1 MQQTDFLVI
10 GSGIAGLTYALKV
23 AHQFPDKKVLVMT
36 KAAADETNT
45 KYAQG
50 GIAVVNDLENDS
62 FQKHIEDTLI
72 AGDGL
77 CNEKVVNIVVKEG
90 PERVQEIIDWGARF
104 DKEKDGDYKRGKEG
118 GHSEFRILHHK
129 DVTGK
134 EMERA
139 LIDAVNRQKNIEF
152 IKHCFVVDIITQHHL
167 GYLVTKATPDVE
179 CYGVYVLNLETNKIE
194 KIISKITL
202 LATGGNGQVYRTTT
216 NPSIATGDGVAMV
229 YRAKGRIENM
239 EFIQFHPTALY
250 EPGVKGQAFL
260 ITEAVRGDGG
270 ILRNK
275 NGEAF
280 MERYDERKDLAP
292 RDIVARAIDS
302 EMKRTG
308 TEHVWLDCRH
318 FSKEK
323 FTEHFPNIYEKCMS
337 IGIDITKNMI
347 PVSPAAHYSCGGI
360 KTDEWGKSSIKNL
373 YACGECAS
381 TGLHGANRLAS
392 NSLLE
397 AMVFAHR
404 CYVDS
409 ASPNPSAGGALEP
422 DRLSSLTDN
431 NTTTAAQTKNQKEER
446 KSDTNSSSY
455 ITDNKTTNHLSEP
468 RPPQRGAGGLERFG
482 ADAIPDWNAE
492 GTTEPKEMIL
502 ITQSLKE
509 VQQVMSDYVGIVR
522 NDIRLQRALRRLDLL
537 WEETEQLYQSS
548 TLSPQ
553 LLELRNMITVSYLIV
568 KSASFRKESRGL
580 HYNTDYPGKSLLVQN
595 IVL

>member
-1 MQQTDFLVI
+1 MRKTDFLVI

-23 AHQFPDKKVLVMT
+23 ANQFPDKKVLVLT
-36 KAAADETNT
+36 KATADETNT

-62 FQKHIEDTLI
+62 FEKHIEDTLI

-77 CNEKVVNIVVKEG
+77 CNEKVVEIVVKEG
-90 PERVQEIIDWGARF
+90 PDRVQEIIDWGAKF
-104 DKEKDGDYKRGKEG
+104 DKEADGDYKRGKEG

-139 LIDAVNRQKNIEF
+139 LIDAVAAQKNIEF
-152 IKHCFVVDIITQHHL
+152 IKHFFVVDIITQHHL
-167 GYLVTKATPDVE
+167 GYLVNKATPDVE

-194 KIISKITL
+194 KIVAKITL

-229 YRAKGRIENM
+229 YRAKGRVENM

-250 EPGVKGQAFL
+250 EPGVGGQAFL

-275 NGEAF
+275 QGEAF
-280 MERYDERKDLAP
+280 MERYDPRKDLAP

-318 FSKEK
+318 FTKEK
-323 FTEHFPNIYEKCMS
+323 FTEHFPNIYEKCLS

-360 KTDEWGKSSIKNL
+360 KTDEWGRSSIRNL

-404 CYVDS
+404 CYLDVVEKI
-409 ASPNPSAGGALEP
+409 A
-422 DRLSSLTDN
+422 
-431 NTTTAAQTKNQKEER
+431 TANFE
-446 KSDTNSSSY
+446 
-455 ITDNKTTNHLSEP
+455 
-468 RPPQRGAGGLERFG
+468 
-482 ADAIPDWNAE
+482 DAIPDWDAK
-492 GTTEPKEMIL
+492 GTSEPKEMIL

-509 VQQVMSDYVGIVR
+509 LQLVMSDYVGIVR

-537 WEETEQLYQSS
+537 WEETEQLYES
-548 TLSPQ
+548 TSLSPQ
-553 LLELRNMITVSYLIV
+553 LLELRNMITVGYLIV
-568 KSASFRKESRGL
+568 KGAAFRKESRGL
-580 HYNTDYPGKSLLVQN
+580 HFNTDYPGKSNLVQN

>member
-1 MQQTDFLVI
+1 MQTDFLVV

-23 AHQFPDKKVLVMT
+23 AHRFPDKQVLVMT

-50 GIAVVNDLENDS
+50 GVAVVNDLEKDS
-62 FQKHIEDTLI
+62 FEKHIEDTLI

-77 CNEKVVNIVVKEG
+77 CNKSVVEIVVKEG
-90 PERVQEIIDWGARF
+90 PDRVRELINWGARF
-104 DKEKDGDYKRGKEG
+104 DKEQDGDYRLGKEG
-118 GHSEFRILHHK
+118 GHSESRIIHHK
-129 DVTGK
+129 DVTGW

-139 LIDAVNRQKNIEF
+139 LLEAVDQQPNISV
-152 IKHCFVVDIITQHHL
+152 IKHCFVIDLITQHHL
-167 GYLVTKATPDVE
+167 GYLITKSSPDIQ
-179 CYGVYVLNLETNKIE
+179 CFGVYALNLETMQVE
-194 KIISKITL
+194 KILARATL
-202 LATGGNGQVYRTTT
+202 LATGGNGQAYRTTT

-250 EPGVKGQAFL
+250 EPGLRGQAVL
-260 ITEAVRGDGG
+260 ITEAVRGEGG

-275 NGEAF
+275 DGEAF
-280 MERYDERKDLAP
+280 MEGYDARKDLAP

-318 FSKEK
+318 IPLEK
-323 FTEHFPNIYEKCMS
+323 FLDHFPNIYQKCLS
-337 IGIDITKNMI
+337 IGIDITKHMI
-347 PVSPAAHYSCGGI
+347 PVAPAAHYSCGGI
-360 KTDEWGKSSIKNL
+360 KTDEWGRTSIRQL
-373 YACGECAS
+373 YACGECSS

-404 CYVDS
+404 CYLDV
-409 ASPNPSAGGALEP
+409 A
-422 DRLSSLTDN
+422 
-431 NTTTAAQTKNQKEER
+431 ER
-446 KSDTNSSSY
+446 IK
-455 ITDNKTTNHLSEP
+455 
-468 RPPQRGAGGLERFG
+468 
-482 ADAIPDWNAE
+482 DAEWRVEVPDWNAT
-492 GTTEPKEMIL
+492 GTTNPREMIL

-509 VQQVMSDYVGIVR
+509 LQQVMSDYVGIVR
-522 NDIRLQRALRRLDLL
+522 NSVRLQRAMRRLDLL
-537 WEETEQLYQSS
+537 WEETESLYQVA

-553 LLELRNMITVSYLIV
+553 LLELRNLITVGYLVV
-568 KSASFRKESRGL
+568 KGAAFRKESRGL
-580 HYNTDYPGKSLLVQN
+580 HYTTDYPERSGLVQN

>member
-1 MQQTDFLVI
+1 MQKTDFLVI

-23 AHQFPDKKVLVMT
+23 AHRFPDKKVLVMT
-36 KAAADETNT
+36 KATADETNT

-62 FQKHIEDTLI
+62 FEKHIDDTLI

-77 CNEKVVNIVVKEG
+77 CNRNVVEIVVKEG
-90 PERVQEIIDWGARF
+90 PDRVDEIINWGAKF
-104 DKEKDGDYKRGKEG
+104 DKEADGDYKRGKEG

-139 LIDAVNRQKNIEF
+139 LLDALAKQKNIEF
-152 IKHCFVVDIITQHHL
+152 IKHCFVVDILTQHHL
-167 GYLVTKATPDVE
+167 GYLVNKATPDVA
-179 CYGVYVLNLETNKIE
+179 CYGVYVLNLHTNKIE
-194 KIISKITL
+194 KILAKITL

-216 NPSIATGDGVAMV
+216 NPAIATGDGVAMV

-250 EPGVKGQAFL
+250 EPGVRGQAFL

-275 NGEAF
+275 QEEAF
-280 MERYDERKDLAP
+280 MERYDSRKDLAP

-323 FTEHFPNIYEKCMS
+323 FIEHFPNIYEKCLS
-337 IGIDITKNMI
+337 IGIDITRHMI
-347 PVSPAAHYSCGGI
+347 PVAPAAHYSCGGI
-360 KTDEWGKSSIKNL
+360 KTDEWGRSSIRNL
-373 YACGECAS
+373 YTCGECAS

-404 CYVDS
+404 CYIDAAEKIDS
-409 ASPNPSAGGALEP
+409 VPFNE
-422 DRLSSLTDN
+422 
-431 NTTTAAQTKNQKEER
+431 Q
-446 KSDTNSSSY
+446 
-455 ITDNKTTNHLSEP
+455 
-468 RPPQRGAGGLERFG
+468 
-482 ADAIPDWNAE
+482 IPDWNAQ
-492 GTTEPKEMIL
+492 GTTEPREMIL

-509 VQQVMSDYVGIVR
+509 LQQVMSDYVGIVR
-522 NDIRLQRALRRLDLL
+522 NDVRLQRAMRRLDLL
-537 WEETEQLYQSS
+537 WEETEQLYQGSS
-548 TLSPQ
+548 VSPQ
-553 LLELRNMITVSYLIV
+553 LLELRNMITVGYLIV
-568 KSASFRKESRGL
+568 KGAGFRKESRGL
-580 HYNTDYPGKSLLVQN
+580 HFNTDYPSKSDQVQN

>member
-23 AHQFPDKKVLVMT
+23 AAHFPDRKVLVMT
-36 KAAADETNT
+36 KATADETNT

-50 GIAVVNDLENDS
+50 GIAVVNDMENDS
-62 FQKHIEDTLI
+62 FEKHIEDTLI

-77 CNEKVVNIVVKEG
+77 CSERVVEIVVKEG
-90 PERVQEIIDWGARF
+90 PDRVQEIIDWGARF

-118 GHSEFRILHHK
+118 GHSESRILHHK

-139 LIDAVNRQKNIEF
+139 LIEAVANQKNIEF
-152 IKHCFVVDIITQHHL
+152 IKHCFVIDILTQHHL
-167 GYLVTKATPDVE
+167 GYLVNKATPDTE
-179 CYGVYVLNLETNKIE
+179 CYGVYVLNLQTNKIE
-194 KIISKITL
+194 KILARVTL

-229 YRAKGRIENM
+229 YRAKGRVENM

-280 MERYDERKDLAP
+280 MEKYDERKDLAP

-302 EMKRTG
+302 EMKKTG

-318 FSKEK
+318 FGKEK
-323 FTEHFPNIYEKCMS
+323 FIEHFPNIYEKCLS
-337 IGIDITKNMI
+337 IGIDITKHMI

-360 KTDEWGKSSIKNL
+360 QTDEWGRSSIRNL

-404 CYVDS
+404 CYLDITEK
-409 ASPNPSAGGALEP
+409 LEQISIIP
-422 DRLSSLTDN
+422 D
-431 NTTTAAQTKNQKEER
+431 
-446 KSDTNSSSY
+446 
-455 ITDNKTTNHLSEP
+455 
-468 RPPQRGAGGLERFG
+468 
-482 ADAIPDWNAE
+482 IPDWNAK
-492 GTTEPKEMIL
+492 GTSEPREMIL

-509 VQQVMSDYVGIVR
+509 LQQVMSDYVGIVR
-522 NDIRLQRALRRLDLL
+522 NDVRLQRAMRRLDLL
-537 WEETEQLYQSS
+537 WEETELLYQSS

-553 LLELRNMITVSYLIV
+553 LLELRNMITVGYLIV
-568 KSASFRKESRGL
+568 KGATFRKESRGL
-580 HYNTDYPGKSLLVQN
+580 HFNTDYPGKSHLVQN

>member
-1 MQQTDFLVI
+1 MKAPAQSRLPIFKTGDMQKTDFLVI
-10 GSGIAGLTYALKV
+10 GTGIAGLTYALKL
-23 AHQFPDKKVLVMT
+23 ARQFPSRKILLMT
-36 KAAADETNT
+36 KSAADETNT

-50 GIAVVNDLENDS
+50 GVAVVNDLEKDS
-62 FQKHIEDTLI
+62 FAKHIEDTLV

-77 CNEKVVNIVVKEG
+77 CNENVVELVVKEG
-90 PERVQEIIDWGARF
+90 PDRVREIIEWGARF
-104 DKEKDGDYKRGKEG
+104 DKEQDGDYKLGKEG
-118 GHSEFRILHHK
+118 GHSEFRIIHHK
-129 DVTGK
+129 DITGW

-139 LIDAVNRQKNIEF
+139 LLTAVAREENIEL

-167 GYLVTKATPDVE
+167 GYLVTKSTRNIE
-179 CYGVYVLNLETNKIE
+179 CYGVYVLNLQTNRIE
-194 KIISKITL
+194 KILSKFTL

-250 EPGVKGQAFL
+250 EPGLKGQAFL

-275 NGEAF
+275 DEEAF

-318 FSKEK
+318 FDKES
-323 FTEHFPNIYEKCMS
+323 FVDHFPNIYQKCMTV
-337 IGIDITKNMI
+337 GIDITRHMI
-347 PVSPAAHYSCGGI
+347 PVAPAAHYSCGGI
-360 KTDEWGKSSIKNL
+360 KTDEWGRTSIKNL
-373 YACGECAS
+373 YACGECSS

-404 CYVDS
+404 CFLDVADRAV
-409 ASPNPSAGGALEP
+409 ASGE
-422 DRLSSLTDN
+422 N
-431 NTTTAAQTKNQKEER
+431 NTKE
-446 KSDTNSSSY
+446 KDF
-455 ITDNKTTNHLSEP
+455 P
-468 RPPQRGAGGLERFG
+468 GFAV
-482 ADAIPDWNAE
+482 PDWNAT
-492 GTTEPKEMIL
+492 GTSEPKEMIL

-509 VQQVMSDYVGIVR
+509 LQLVMSDYVGIVR
-522 NDIRLQRALRRLDLL
+522 NDIRLKRASRRLDLL
-537 WEETEQLYQSS
+537 WEETERLYGS
-548 TLSPQ
+548 TSLSPQ
-553 LLELRNMITVSYLIV
+553 LLELRNLITVGFLIV
-568 KSASFRKESRGL
+568 KGASFRKESRGL
-580 HYNTDYPGKSLLVQN
+580 HYNTDYPGKSELVQN

>member
-1 MQQTDFLVI
+1 MQETDFLVI

-23 AHQFPDKKVLVMT
+23 AQHYPYRKVVVMT
-36 KAAADETNT
+36 KATADETNT

-50 GIAVVNDLENDS
+50 GVAVVNDLENDS
-62 FQKHIEDTLI
+62 FEKHIEDTLI

-77 CNEKVVNIVVKEG
+77 CNRNVVEIVVKEG
-90 PERVQEIIDWGARF
+90 PDRVRELIEWGARF
-104 DKEKDGDYKRGKEG
+104 DKEKDGDYKLGKEG
-118 GHSEFRILHHK
+118 GHSEFRIIHHK
-129 DVTGK
+129 DITGW

-139 LIDAVNRQKNIEF
+139 LLETVSKQKNIEI
-152 IKHCFVVDIITQHHL
+152 IKHCFVIDIITQHHL
-167 GYLVTKATPDVE
+167 GYLVTKATPDIE
-179 CYGVYVLNLETNKIE
+179 CYGVYVLNSQTNQVE
-194 KIISKITL
+194 KILAKITL

-250 EPGVKGQAFL
+250 EPGMKGQAFL

-275 NGEAF
+275 DGEAF
-280 MERYDERKDLAP
+280 MEKYDARKDLAP

-302 EMKRTG
+302 EMKRAG

-318 FSKEK
+318 FTKEK
-323 FTEHFPNIYEKCMS
+323 FIEHFPNIYEKCLS
-337 IGIDITKNMI
+337 VGIDITKNMI
-347 PVSPAAHYSCGGI
+347 PVTPAAHYSCGGI
-360 KTDEWGKSSIKNL
+360 KTDEWGRSSVKNL

-404 CYVDS
+404 CYID
-409 ASPNPSAGGALEP
+409 ATEKINSP
-422 DRLSSLTDN
+422 LTVVQSE
-431 NTTTAAQTKNQKEER
+431 AKEW
-446 KSDTNSSSY
+446 
-455 ITDNKTTNHLSEP
+455 
-468 RPPQRGAGGLERFG
+468 RGAGGEV
-482 ADAIPDWNAE
+482 PDWNAT
-492 GTTEPKEMIL
+492 GTSEPKEMIL

-509 VQQVMSDYVGIVR
+509 LQQVMSDYVGIVR
-522 NDIRLQRALRRLDLL
+522 NNVRLQRAMSRLDLL
-537 WEETEQLYQSS
+537 WEETEQLYES
-548 TLSPQ
+548 TSLSPQ
-553 LLELRNMITVSYLIV
+553 LLELRNMISVGYLIV
-568 KSASFRKESRGL
+568 KGAAFRKESRGL
-580 HYNTDYPGKSLLVQN
+580 HYNTDYPHKSQLVQN

>member
-1 MQQTDFLVI
+1 MQTDFLVI
-10 GSGIAGLTYALKV
+10 GSGIAGITYAIKV
-23 AHQFPDKKVLVMT
+23 AKEFPDKKVLIIT
-36 KAAADETNT
+36 KAQADETNT

-50 GIAVVNDLENDS
+50 GIAGVMDFENDS
-62 FQKHIEDTLI
+62 FEKHIEDTLI

-77 CNEKVVNIVVKEG
+77 CNPRVVDIVVKEG
-90 PERVQEIIDWGARF
+90 VDRIAELINWGARF
-104 DKEKDGDYKRGKEG
+104 DKERDGDFKLGKEG

-139 LIDAVNRQKNIEF
+139 LLEVISSYPNITL
-152 IKHCFVVDIITQHHL
+152 IKHCFVLDLITQHHL
-167 GYLVTKATPDVE
+167 GSLVTKGTSDVE
-179 CYGVYVLNLETNKIE
+179 CYGVYVLNRQSNQIE
-194 KIISKITL
+194 KILAKVTL

-216 NPSIATGDGVAMV
+216 NPVIATGDGVAMF

-250 EPGVKGQAFL
+250 EPGLRGQAFL

-275 NGEAF
+275 KGEAF
-280 MERYDERKDLAP
+280 MEKYDARKDLAP

-302 EMKRTG
+302 EMKIDG
-308 TEHVWLDCRH
+308 TEHVYLDVTH
-318 FSKEK
+318 MNLDK
-323 FTEHFPNIYEKCMS
+323 FIEHFPNIYEKCLS
-337 IGIDITKNMI
+337 AGIDITKQHI
-347 PVSPAAHYSCGGI
+347 PVAPAAHYSCGGI
-360 KTDEWGKSSIKNL
+360 KTDEWGRTSIRNL

-404 CYVDS
+404 C
-409 ASPNPSAGGALEP
+409 A
-422 DRLSSLTDN
+422 
-431 NTTTAAQTKNQKEER
+431 
-446 KSDTNSSSY
+446 
-455 ITDNKTTNHLSEP
+455 
-468 RPPQRGAGGLERFG
+468 
-482 ADAIPDWNAE
+482 ADAATKVNAIKFREDIPDWNSS
-492 GTTEPKEMIL
+492 GTTHPKEMIL

-509 VQQVMSDYVGIVR
+509 LQLLMSDYVGIVR
-522 NDIRLQRALRRLDLL
+522 TNVRLSRAMKRLDLL
-537 WEETEQLYQSS
+537 WEETEALYQGT

-553 LLELRNMITVSYLIV
+553 LCELRNMITVGYLIV
-568 KSASFRKESRGL
+568 KCAQLRKESRGL
-580 HYNTDYPGKSLLVQN
+580 HFNTDYPGRSVMVEN

>member
-1 MQQTDFLVI
+1 MKQTDFLVI
-10 GSGIAGLTYALKV
+10 GTGIAGLTYALKV
-23 AHQFPDKKVLVMT
+23 AQHFPEKKVLVMT

-50 GIAVVNDLENDS
+50 GVAVVNDLEKDS
-62 FQKHIEDTLI
+62 FEKHIEDTLI

-77 CNEKVVNIVVKEG
+77 CNEEVVEIVVKEG
-90 PERVQEIIDWGARF
+90 PDRVRELIEWGARF
-104 DKEKDGDYKRGKEG
+104 DKEKDGDYKLGKEG
-118 GHSEFRILHHK
+118 GHSEFRIIHHK
-129 DVTGK
+129 DITGS

-139 LIDAVNRQKNIEF
+139 LLEAVSRQKNIEI

-167 GYLVTKATPDVE
+167 GYLVTKSAPDIE
-179 CYGVYVLNLETNKIE
+179 CYGVYVLNFETNRIE
-194 KIISKITL
+194 KIITKFTL

-250 EPGVKGQAFL
+250 EPGLRGQAFL

-270 ILRNK
+270 ILRNTD
-275 NGEAF
+275 GEAF

-323 FTEHFPNIYEKCMS
+323 FTEHFPNIYQKCLS
-337 IGIDITKNMI
+337 IGIDITQNLI
-347 PVSPAAHYSCGGI
+347 PVAPAAHYSCGGI
-360 KTDEWGKSSIKNL
+360 KTDEWGRTSIKNL
-373 YACGECAS
+373 YVCGECSS

-404 CYVDS
+404 CYLDVIEKID
-409 ASPNPSAGGALEP
+409 N
-422 DRLSSLTDN
+422 LSF
-431 NTTTAAQTKNQKEER
+431 KE
-446 KSDTNSSSY
+446 KV
-455 ITDNKTTNHLSEP
+455 
-468 RPPQRGAGGLERFG
+468 
-482 ADAIPDWNAE
+482 PDWNAT
-492 GTTEPKEMIL
+492 GTSEPKEMIL

-509 VQQVMSDYVGIVR
+509 LQQVMSDYVGIVR
-522 NDIRLQRALRRLDLL
+522 NDIRLQRAMRRLDLL
-537 WEETEQLYQSS
+537 WEETEKLYESS
-548 TLSPQ
+548 SLSPQ
-553 LLELRNMITVSYLIV
+553 LLELRNLITVGYLIV
-568 KSASFRKESRGL
+568 KGASFRKESRGL
-580 HYNTDYPGKSLLVQN
+580 HYNTDYPNKSELVQN

>member
-1 MQQTDFLVI
+1 MKKTDFLVI
-10 GSGIAGLTYALKV
+10 GTGIAGLTYALKV
-23 AHQFPDKKVLVMT
+23 AQHFPEKKVLVMT
-36 KAAADETNT
+36 KAATDETNT

-50 GIAVVNDLENDS
+50 GVAVVNDLEKDS
-62 FQKHIEDTLI
+62 FEKHIEDTLI

-77 CNEKVVNIVVKEG
+77 CNEEVVEIVVKEG
-90 PERVQEIIDWGARF
+90 PDRVRELIEWGARF
-104 DKEKDGDYKRGKEG
+104 DKEKDGDYKLGKEG
-118 GHSEFRILHHK
+118 GHSEFRIIHHK
-129 DVTGK
+129 DITGW

-139 LIDAVNRQKNIEF
+139 LLEAVSRQKNIEI

-167 GYLVTKATPDVE
+167 GYLVTKSAPDIE
-179 CYGVYVLNLETNKIE
+179 CYGVYVLNFETNRIE
-194 KIISKITL
+194 KIITKFTL

-250 EPGVKGQAFL
+250 EPGLRGQAFL

-270 ILRNK
+270 ILRN
-275 NGEAF
+275 NEGEAF

-318 FSKEK
+318 FGKEK
-323 FTEHFPNIYEKCMS
+323 FTEHFPNIYQKCLS
-337 IGIDITKNMI
+337 IGIDITQDLI
-347 PVSPAAHYSCGGI
+347 PVAPAAHYSCGGI
-360 KTDEWGKSSIKNL
+360 KTDEWGRTSIKNL
-373 YACGECAS
+373 YVCGECSS

-404 CYVDS
+404 CYLDVIEKID
-409 ASPNPSAGGALEP
+409 ASPQVSPSGGDLE
-422 DRLSSLTDN
+422 
-431 NTTTAAQTKNQKEER
+431 
-446 KSDTNSSSY
+446 
-455 ITDNKTTNHLSEP
+455 
-468 RPPQRGAGGLERFG
+468 GAV
-482 ADAIPDWNAE
+482 PDWNAT
-492 GTTEPKEMIL
+492 GTSEPKEMIL

-509 VQQVMSDYVGIVR
+509 LQQVMSDYVGIVR
-522 NDIRLQRALRRLDLL
+522 NDIRLQRAMRRLDLL
-537 WEETEQLYQSS
+537 WEETEKLYESS
-548 TLSPQ
+548 SLSPQ
-553 LLELRNMITVSYLIV
+553 LLELRNLITVGYLIV
-568 KSASFRKESRGL
+568 KGASFRKESRGL
-580 HYNTDYPGKSLLVQN
+580 HYNTDYPNKSELVQN